1 MLSFDDIIRCAL
13 DEDLPDITSEAIFEP
28 TDRGRARFLMKADGV
43 VAGLAFAQRTFE
55 LIDASSS
62 FTAHIVDG
70 DRVAAGDVIANVESS
85 VIALLSGERT
95 ALNLLQRAS
104 AIATTTRRYV
114 DAVRSTSAKI
124 YDTRKTAPG
133 LRALDK
139 YAVQAGGGA
148 NHRQGL
154 HDMFLVKNNH

>member
-1 MLSFDDIIRCAL
+1 MQPWPPNVPVEAVAPPNCQRSTKQISKRTTARHHSCMDQRDIDAIVRRAL

-85 VIALLSGERT
+85 VITLLSG
-95 ALNLLQRAS
+95 
-104 AIATTTRRYV
+104 
-114 DAVRSTSAKI
+114 
-124 YDTRKTAPG
+124 
-133 LRALDK
+133 
-139 YAVQAGGGA
+139 
-148 NHRQGL
+148 
-154 HDMFLVKNNH
+154 